1 MYKENKLKGSFG
13 RSQLLCGACTNY
25 MYDLLNAP
33 EGGCPHVLEKIRK
46 FLGKRARHVKVKVV
60 QRNSQDLEKPQEA
73 RNFENPARI

>member
-1 MYKENKLKGSFG
+1 
-13 RSQLLCGACTNY
+13 

-46 FLGKRARHVKVKVV
+46 FLGKRTRHVKVKVV